1 MDKHN
6 PNWMTGGP
14 WYNAYICKQ
23 LHETVFEYF
32 VRNARTDRYNLVC
45 SIDAHEKE
53 HPSPFNDGNSDDGYT
68 LPSNSTTE

>member
-1 MDKHN
+1 MKNMNTNYKDIITSFVLNKIHV
-6 PNWMTGGP
+6 
-14 WYNAYICKQ
+14 K
-23 LHETVFEYF
+23 VFENF
-32 VRNARTDRYNLVC
+32 IKNARTDRYNLVC

>member
-6 PNWMTGGP
+6 PNWVTGGP

-32 VRNARTDRYNLVC
+32 VRNARTSRYHIMC
-45 SIDAHEKE
+45 FIYAHEK
-53 HPSPFNDGNSDDGYT
+53 
-68 LPSNSTTE
+68 